1 MKKPYFIHLGNLR
14 MKNEKT
20 LLYPPGAPPQK
31 GTLLNHTITEQI
43 YGETP
48 QKGTLLRVSK
58 MGLKVW

>member
-31 GTLLNHTITEQI
+31 GTLLNHTII
-43 YGETP
+43 G
-48 QKGTLLRVSK
+48 
-58 MGLKVW
+58 